1 MPFLGATPDGS
12 GRVRERS
19 STFMRTTRAT
29 FLTGIVDM
37 ARAAPQRA
45 FCTALKSIFLCS
57 RKGEKDT
64 NSG

>member
-1 MPFLGATPDGS
+1 
-12 GRVRERS
+12 
-19 STFMRTTRAT
+19 MRTTRAT